1 MASGLSA
8 TELHA
13 GALVGD
19 FRLERLLARGG
30 MGVVFEARQ
39 LSLGRQVALKL
50 IAPEAVADDD
60 ARARFAREART
71 AVELEHP
78 NLVPVYAAG
87 EADGVLFIAMRLIE
101 GADLGAIIAREGRL
115 EPARVA
121 SLVEQVAAGLDA
133 AHGRGLVHRD
143 VKPGN
148 VMVEARAGHE
158 EHCYVVDFGVAFPR
172 DGTALTRTGKWV
184 GTPAYVAPEQLLG
197 EPVDARTDVYALAG
211 VCFHALT
218 GQPPYTRE
226 HEAGVLLA
234 HLNSPPPRA
243 SELGHVAPEVDAVIS
258 RALAKS
264 PAQRFASAGEFA
276 RALRAAILGGAAAS
290 GVEPAGITTAGGPGE
305 AGAIPLFADAASS
318 FVGRED
324 DLEQLDRSLA
334 ASRLVT
340 IVGPGGVGKTRL
352 ALQLASRTRRVEEAR
367 LVELAQLSRG
377 DDIALALARGLG
389 LRIDA
394 AAVSARAIAAA
405 VGRRRMLVVLDN
417 CEHIVAGVA
426 ALAAELLACSDT
438 IVLLATSRQPL
449 GLVGEQIHPLAP
461 MAVPGEDAGP
471 AEIAGSEAVRLL
483 SERATGRAASPT
495 DENATRLAS
504 ICRRLEGIPLAIEL
518 AAARLRVVGAAD
530 LDERL
535 ASELGILGAT
545 HGGPSR
551 HGTLAQLIDWS
562 WRLLSEDQQ
571 AVLGRLSVLVGSF
584 DLAAAERIGL
594 PPGRPEL
601 DVCSTVFDLA
611 DRSLLQ
617 LEATEPRTRY
627 RLLEPVRD
635 FSAKRLSSSGAAQQ
649 AREVHRAHYSAV
661 AERAARSLESR
672 DAGACL
678 RTLDED
684 LANVRAAILSGLKD
698 EPAVALRMTVA
709 LQKFWRSRGLAREAV
724 GMLAKGLER
733 CPDAPAALRAR
744 ALAVSAYLKGGFV
757 GDYAAAVEDARSA
770 LELAGDGDGEIDT
783 AAEALCC
790 LSWISSVGDR
800 GEEGMRLADEA
811 LRLDPAVTN
820 PSLLARLW
828 DTKALASEQLADPE
842 GARSAYQAALRF
854 ANDAED
860 PLAVAYVENHLGHLA
875 SSVRDLPTAR
885 EHFSQA
891 LRVAEAASDEVSGA
905 TALLNLAYVEYL
917 RGRHRQARAMFDES
931 LATNRRHGDEVFVAI
946 SVFGLALTESD
957 PVRAAALHGWAAA
970 RLDELGHTL
979 AANDEELR
987 TQELDRLRNRL
998 GDGSFI
1004 RTSEHGAAMGLDDVL
1019 APDATR

>member
-1 MASGLSA
+1 M
-8 TELHA
+8 
-13 GALVGD
+13 
-19 FRLERLLARGG
+19 
-30 MGVVFEARQ
+30 VFEARQ

-50 IAPEAVADDD
+50 IAPEVVADDG

-71 AVELEHP
+71 AVELDHP

-87 EADGVLFIAMRLIE
+87 EEDGVLFIAMRLIE
-101 GADLGAIIAREGRL
+101 GADLGAIIACEGRL

-121 SLVEQVAAGLDA
+121 KLVEQIAAGLDA

-148 VMVEARAGHE
+148 VMVEARTGLE

-172 DGTALTRTGKWV
+172 DGTALTQTGKWV

-197 EPVDARTDVYALAG
+197 EPVDARADVYALAC

-243 SELGHVAPEVDAVIS
+243 SELSEVLPAVDAVIS

-276 RALRAAILGGAAAS
+276 GALTGGILGGAAEPDGTRIAGTPYAAS
-290 GVEPAGITTAGGPGE
+290 
-305 AGAIPLFADAASS
+305 PLPLLADAASS
-318 FVGRED
+318 FVGREH
-324 DLEQLDRSLA
+324 DLEQLDSLLE

-352 ALQLASRTRRVEEAR
+352 ALQLAARTQRIEEAR
-367 LVELAQLSRG
+367 LVELAALG
-377 DDIALALARGLG
+377 PEDDVALAVARGLG
-389 LRIDA
+389 LRTDA
-394 AAVSARAIAAA
+394 GAVSASAIAAA
-405 VGRRRMLVVLDN
+405 VGRRRLLIVLDN
-417 CEHIVAGVA
+417 CEQIVAEVA
-426 ALAAELLACSDT
+426 ALAAELLACSES
-438 IVLLATSRQPL
+438 ISLLATGRQPL
-449 GLVGEQIHPLAP
+449 AVDGEQIHVLAP

-471 AEIAGSEAVRLL
+471 ADIAASEAVRLL
-483 SERATGRAASPT
+483 SERATGRPASPT

-518 AAARLRVVGAAD
+518 AAGRLRIVGAAD

-535 ASELGILGAT
+535 ASELGILGGT
-545 HGGPSR
+545 HGGPAR
-551 HGTLAQLIDWS
+551 HETLQQLIDWS
-562 WRLLSEDQQ
+562 WRLLSDDQQ
-571 AVLGRLSVLVGSF
+571 AVLGRLSVLVGAF
-584 DLAAAERIGL
+584 DLAAAERIGM
-594 PPGRPEL
+594 PPDRAGL
-601 DVCSTVFDLA
+601 DVCKTVFELA

-635 FSAKRLSSSGAAQQ
+635 FCAKWIASNGGAQQ
-649 AREVHRAHYSAV
+649 ARAVHREYYSTI
-661 AERAARSLESR
+661 AEQAARSLQSS

-678 RTLDED
+678 RRLDED
-684 LANVRAAILSGLKD
+684 MANVRAAILSGLEE
-698 EPAVALRMTVA
+698 EPVIALRMTVA
-709 LQKFWRSRGLAREAV
+709 LQKFWRSRGLASDAV
-724 GMLAKGLER
+724 RMLAAGLER
-733 CPDAPAALRAR
+733 CPDGPVALRAR

-757 GDYAAAVEDARSA
+757 GDYQAAVEDAQSA
-770 LELAGDGDGEIDT
+770 LELARERDEEIET

-790 LSWISSVGDR
+790 LSWINSVGDR
-800 GEEGMRLADEA
+800 GEQGMRLAEEA

-820 PSLLARLW
+820 PSLLARVW
-828 DTKALASEQLADPE
+828 DTKALAMEQLADPD
-842 GARSAYQAALRF
+842 GARSAYHTALRF
-854 ANDAED
+854 ANDAQD

-885 EHFSQA
+885 DHFSQA

-917 RGRHRQARAMFDES
+917 RGRRRQARGMFAES

-946 SVFGLALTESD
+946 SVFGLALTERD
-957 PVRAAALHGWAAA
+957 PARAAALHGWAAA
-970 RLDELGHTL
+970 RLEELGHAL
-979 AANDEELR
+979 AENDQELR
-987 TQELDRLRNRL
+987 EQERARLRARL
-998 GDGSFI
+998 GE
-1004 RTSEHGAAMGLDDVL
+1004 RTFTRVSEHGAAMGLDDVL
-1019 APDATR
+1019 AQNAMR

>member
-1 MASGLSA
+1 
-8 TELHA
+8 
-13 GALVGD
+13 
-19 FRLERLLARGG
+19 

-39 LSLGRQVALKL
+39 LSLGRPVALKL
-50 IAPEAVADDD
+50 IAPGVAADDD
-60 ARARFAREART
+60 TRARFAREART
-71 AVELEHP
+71 AIELEHP

-87 EADGVLFIAMRLIE
+87 EEDGVLFIAMRLIE
-101 GADLGAIIAREGRL
+101 GADLGAIILREGRL
-115 EPARVA
+115 EHARVA
-121 SLVEQVAAGLDA
+121 NLAEQVAAGLDA

-148 VMVEARAGHE
+148 LMLEARAGHE

-172 DGTALTRTGKWV
+172 DGTALTQTGKWV

-197 EPVDARTDVYALAG
+197 EAVDARTDVYALAG

-218 GQPPYTRE
+218 GQRPFTRE

-243 SELGHVAPEVDAVIS
+243 SELSDVSPAVDAVIS

-276 RALRAAILGGAAAS
+276 RALSGALLGAAAAS
-290 GVEPAGITTAGGPGE
+290 GLGPAGIATASTPGE
-305 AGAIPLFADAASS
+305 TRLLPLLEDAPSS
-318 FVGRED
+318 FVGREH
-324 DLEQLDRSLA
+324 DLEQLDALLEV
-334 ASRLVT
+334 SRLVT

-352 ALQLASRTRRVEEAR
+352 ALQLASRTRRIDEASF
-367 LVELAQLSRG
+367 VELAALG
-377 DDIALALARGLG
+377 PADDVALAVARALG
-389 LRIDA
+389 LRINPD
-394 AAVSARAIAAA
+394 AVSATAIAAA
-405 VGRRRMLVVLDN
+405 VGRRRLLIVLDN
-417 CEHIVAGVA
+417 CEQIVAEVA
-426 ALAAELLACSDT
+426 ALAAELLACSET
-438 IVLLATSRQPL
+438 IVLLVTSRQPL
-449 GLVGEQIHPLAP
+449 AIDDEQVHMLAP

-471 AEIAGSEAVRLL
+471 ADIAASEAVRLL

-518 AAARLRVVGAAD
+518 AAARLRLVGAAD

-535 ASELGILGAT
+535 ASELGILGGT
-545 HGGPSR
+545 HGGPAR
-551 HGTLAQLIDWS
+551 HGTLKQLIDWS
-562 WRLLSEDQQ
+562 WRLLSDDQQ
-571 AVLGRLSVLVGSF
+571 AVLGRLSVLVGAF

-594 PPGRPEL
+594 PPDRAGL
-601 DVCSTVFDLA
+601 DVCSTVFELA

-635 FSAKRLSSSGAAQQ
+635 YCAKWLASSGGAEQ
-649 AREVHRAHYSAV
+649 AREVHREHYSAI
-661 AERAARSLESR
+661 AEQAARALESK

-678 RTLDED
+678 RRLDED
-684 LANVRAAILSGLKD
+684 LANVRAAIFSGLEE
-698 EPAVALRMTVA
+698 EPVIALRMTVA
-709 LQKFWRSRGLAREAV
+709 LQKFWRSRGLAGDAV
-724 GMLAKGLER
+724 QMLATGLER
-733 CPDAPAALRAR
+733 CPDASAALRAR

-757 GDYAAAVEDARSA
+757 GDYPAAAEDARSA
-770 LELAGDGDGEIDT
+770 LELSRDGGEEIEA

-800 GEEGMRLADEA
+800 GEQGMRLADEA
-811 LRLDPAVTN
+811 LQLDPAVTN
-820 PSLLARLW
+820 LSLLARLW
-828 DTKALASEQLADPE
+828 DTKALAMEQLADPE
-842 GARSAYQAALRF
+842 GARSAYQTALRF

-875 SSVRDLPTAR
+875 SSLRDLPTAR
-885 EHFSQA
+885 DHFSQA

-917 RGRHRQARAMFDES
+917 RGRHRQARVMFGES

-957 PVRAAALHGWAAA
+957 PARAAALHGWAAA
-970 RLDELGHTL
+970 RLEELGHTL
-979 AANDEELR
+979 AENDQNLR
-987 TQELDRLRNRL
+987 EQERDRLRERL
-998 GDGSFI
+998 GAGTFI
-1004 RTSEHGAAMGLDDVL
+1004 RISEHGTAMALDDVL
-1019 APDATR
+1019 AHNATR